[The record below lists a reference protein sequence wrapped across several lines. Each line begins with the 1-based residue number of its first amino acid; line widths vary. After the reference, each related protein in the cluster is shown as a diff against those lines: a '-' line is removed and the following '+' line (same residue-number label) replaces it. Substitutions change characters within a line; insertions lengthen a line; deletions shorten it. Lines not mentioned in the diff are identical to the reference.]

1 MCVTCHAAPGRKDSA
16 IRVGLNPQPP
26 RLHDAHVQRRS
37 DGELL
42 WILQH
47 GIRMTGMPAFGPTHS
62 QEELQ
67 QLITFIRYLAR
78 LTPDEYQAWT
88 GMVPE
93 AKGHE
98 SDAP

>member
-88 GMVPE
+88 GTVPE